1 MKREIPVF
9 LFACT
14 VGLAQQYVAWTV
26 AGGGQPFTPV
36 AAVNASIASGGSLA
50 TDAGG
55 NVYIRSFQCVLKV
68 DPNGILTL
76 VAGNGRAGFPQDGVP
91 AISAH
96 LSASGPIASDPLG
109 NIYTVDPSI
118 RVRKISVNGT
128 ITTVAGNGTKG
139 SSGDGGPATSAQF
152 SEILSLAA
160 DGAGNLYIVDAS
172 GSNRVRRV
180 SANGIVSTVA
190 GNGTAGFSGDGGPA
204 TSAAL
209 NIPRSVATDTA
220 GNLYI
225 ADTGN
230 NRIRK
235 VSTDGIITTVA
246 GNGVT
251 GSTGDGGAA
260 TSASLFGPW
269 SVAVD
274 GAGDLYIG
282 EQDFRVRKVSVAGIM
297 ITVAGNGTY
306 GISGDGGQGMA
317 AALTDNRQIAADRAG
332 NLYISDS
339 DTNRVRKV
347 TPAGMIT
354 TIAGNGMASFSGDGG
369 PAPFAQLGFAIS
381 VATDAAG
388 NLYIADS
395 VNKRVRKVSIYGTID
410 TVAGNGI
417 SGFSGDGGPALDA
430 QFQLLSGVAVDAA
443 GNLYIAD
450 AGNARVRKV
459 STSGIVTTF
468 AGGGTGGD
476 GGQAANARLLS
487 ATAVAFDNTGNLY
500 LVDSLDSRVRKVSSG
515 GVITTVAGTGTSGY
529 SGDGGPATS
538 AQLLRPTAVA
548 VDASGNLYI
557 AEGPPAIVFGPFPVG
572 TSFIPGQPRIRKVS
586 ANGFITTVAG
596 NGVPGYA
603 GDGGPATSAQLN
615 DVEGVAVDA
624 AGNLYIADTGN
635 LRLRVVSPAGIITTV
650 FGGPSPDPNAQ
661 LHADAGVAVD
671 AVGNIYVADGDAVLR
686 LQPAGQII
694 SLNAVA
700 NAASELPGPVA
711 PGEIVVLRGSALGP
725 SRLTVSTP
733 GSSGALPPQLA
744 GTRVLFNGVAAPVI
758 YAWEPL
764 VSAVVPYGIADGP
777 LQVVVEY
784 LGVQSAPL
792 QVQVAADS
800 PALFTS
806 DAGGKGQAAA
816 LNENGTFNMVNGPA
830 PAGSIVSLFA
840 TGEGLTSPAGVDGK
854 AGSSPLPRPR
864 LTVQAV
870 IDGQPAE
877 VLYAGGVLG
886 VVAGVM
892 QVDVRVPAGTRA
904 GNVPVSIM
912 VGTAT
917 SQPGV
922 TIAVSGN

>member
-1 MKREIPVF
+1 VKRGIPVF
-9 LFACT
+9 WFACT
-14 VGLAQQYVAWTV
+14 VGLAQQYVVWTV
-26 AGGGQPFTPV
+26 AGGGPPFTPV
-36 AAVNASIASGGSLA
+36 AAVNAAIASGGSLA

-68 DPNGILTL
+68 DPHGILTL
-76 VAGNGRAGFPQDGVP
+76 VAGNGRAGSAQDGIP
-91 AISAH
+91 ATSAH
-96 LSASGPIASDPLG
+96 LSASGPIATDPIG

-118 RVRKISVNGT
+118 RVRRISVNGT
-128 ITTVAGNGTKG
+128 ITTVAGNGTVG
-139 SSGDGGPATSAQF
+139 TSGDGGPATSAQF
-152 SEILSLAA
+152 SEIQSLAA
-160 DGAGNLYIVDAS
+160 DGAGNFYVTDAS
-172 GSNRVRRV
+172 ATNRVRRV
-180 SANGIVSTVA
+180 SANGIVTTVA

-209 NIPRSVATDTA
+209 NIPLRVATDTA

-225 ADTGN
+225 TDTGN

-251 GSTGDGGAA
+251 GSTGDGGPA

-274 GAGDLYIG
+274 GAGDIYIG
-282 EQDFRVRKVSVAGIM
+282 GQDYRVRKVSSAGI
-297 ITVAGNGTY
+297 ITTVAGNGTY
-306 GISGDGGQGMA
+306 GISGDGGPAIA

-332 NLYISDS
+332 NLYIADSDS
-339 DTNRVRKV
+339 NRVRKV
-347 TPAGMIT
+347 TPAGLIT

-381 VATDAAG
+381 VAADVAG

-395 VNKRVRKVSIYGTID
+395 VNRRVRKVSIYGTI
-410 TVAGNGI
+410 TTIAGNGTY
-417 SGFSGDGGPALDA
+417 GFSGDGGPALDA
-430 QFQLLSGVAVDAA
+430 QFQLLSGLAIDAA

-450 AGNARVRKV
+450 SGNARVRRV
-459 STSGIVTTF
+459 STSGMVTTF

-476 GGQAANARLLS
+476 GGQAASAKLLS
-487 ATAVAFDNTGNLY
+487 ATALAFDNAGNLY
-500 LVDSLDSRVRKVSSG
+500 IVDLLDARVRKVSTAG
-515 GVITTVAGTGTSGY
+515 IITTVAGTGTPYGN

-538 AQLLRPTAVA
+538 TQLLRPTAVA

-557 AEGPPAIVFGPFPVG
+557 AEGPPALVANVPLGM
-572 TSFIPGQPRIRKVS
+572 TLTPGQPRIRKVS
-586 ANGFITTVAG
+586 SDGIITTVAG
-596 NGVPGYA
+596 NGIPGSS
-603 GDGGPATSAQLN
+603 GDGGPATSARLN
-615 DVEGVAVDA
+615 GVEGVAVDA
-624 AGNLYIADTGN
+624 AGNLYIADTVN
-635 LRLRVVSPAGIITTV
+635 LRLRVVSPAGIISTV
-650 FGGPSPDPNAQ
+650 FGAPSPDPNAQ

-671 AVGNIYVADGDAVLR
+671 AAGNVYIADGDAVLR
-686 LQPAGQII
+686 LQPAGQLI
-694 SLNAVA
+694 SLSAVA
-700 NAASELPGPVA
+700 SAASQLPGAVA

-725 SRLTVSTP
+725 SQLTVSTP
-733 GSSGALPPQLA
+733 GSSGTLPPQLA

-800 PALFTS
+800 PGLFTS

-816 LNENGTFNMVNGPA
+816 LNESGTFNMADAPA

-840 TGEGLTSPAGVDGK
+840 TGEGLTTPAGVDGK

-864 LTVQAV
+864 LSVQAV

-877 VLYAGGVLG
+877 VLYAGGVPG

-904 GNVPVSIM
+904 GNVPVSII
-912 VGTAT
+912 VGTVT

-922 TIAVSGN
+922 TIAISGN

>member
-1 MKREIPVF
+1 
-9 LFACT
+9 
-14 VGLAQQYVAWTV
+14 
-26 AGGGQPFTPV
+26 V
-36 AAVNASIASGGSLA
+36 AAVNASVTPGGLA

-55 NVYIRSFQCVLKV
+55 NVYIRGFQCVLKG
-68 DPNGILTL
+68 DPRGILTL
-76 VAGNGRAGFPQDGVP
+76 VAGKGRAGSAQDGIP
-91 AISAH
+91 ATSAH
-96 LSASGPIASDPLG
+96 LSAGGPFATDPIG

-128 ITTVAGNGTKG
+128 ITTVAGNGTVG

-152 SEILSLAA
+152 SEIQSLAA
-160 DGAGNLYIVDAS
+160 DGAGNFYVTDAS
-172 GSNRVRRV
+172 ATNRVRRI
-180 SANGIVSTVA
+180 SASGILTTVA

-209 NIPRSVATDTA
+209 NIPLRVATDTA

-251 GSTGDGGAA
+251 GSTGDGGPA

-274 GAGDLYIG
+274 GAGGIYIG
-282 EQDFRVRKVSVAGIM
+282 AQNNRVRKVSTAGI
-297 ITVAGNGTY
+297 ITTVAGNGTY
-306 GISGDGGQGMA
+306 GISGDGGQAIA

-332 NLYISDS
+332 NLYIADSDS
-339 DTNRVRKV
+339 NRIRKV
-347 TPAGMIT
+347 TPAGMMT
-354 TIAGNGMASFSGDGG
+354 TIAGNGIASFSGDGG

-381 VATDAAG
+381 VAADAAG

-395 VNKRVRKVSIYGTID
+395 VNRRVRKVSIYGTI
-410 TVAGNGI
+410 TTIAGNGT
-417 SGFSGDGGPALDA
+417 SGFSGDGGPAHNA
-430 QFQLLSGVAVDAA
+430 QFQLLSGLAVDAA
-443 GNLYIAD
+443 GNLYIGD
-450 AGNARVRKV
+450 SGNARVRKV

-476 GGQAANARLLS
+476 GGQAASAKLLS
-487 ATAVAFDNTGNLY
+487 ATALAFDNAGNLY
-500 LVDSLDSRVRKVSSG
+500 IVDLLDARVRKVSSAG
-515 GVITTVAGTGTSGY
+515 IITTVAGTGTSGD

-538 AQLLRPTAVA
+538 AHLLRPTAIA

-557 AEGPPAIVFGPFPVG
+557 AEGPRAFVPNVPFGM
-572 TSFIPGQPRIRKVS
+572 TLIPGQPRIRKVS
-586 ANGFITTVAG
+586 ADGIITTLAG
-596 NGVPGYA
+596 NGVAGLS

-624 AGNLYIADTGN
+624 AGNLYLADTGN
-635 LRLRVVSPAGIITTV
+635 LRFRVVTPAGNITTV
-650 FGGPSPDPNAQ
+650 FGAPNPDPNAQ

-671 AVGNIYVADGDAVLR
+671 AAGNIYVADGDAVLR
-686 LQPAGQII
+686 LQPAGEGI

-725 SRLTVSTP
+725 NQLTVSTP
-733 GSSGALPPQLA
+733 GSSGALPPQVA

-764 VSAVVPYGIADGP
+764 VSAIVPYGIADGP

-792 QVQVAADS
+792 QVQVAAAS
-800 PALFTS
+800 PGLFTS

-816 LNENGTFNMVNGPA
+816 LNENGTFNMVSAPA
-830 PAGSIVSLFA
+830 PAGSIVSLFG

-864 LTVQAV
+864 LNVQAV
-870 IDGQPAE
+870 IDGQQAE
-877 VLYAGGVLG
+877 VMYAGGVLG
-886 VVAGVM
+886 AVAGVM

-912 VGTAT
+912 VGTVT